1 MSIAATPAHARV
13 DRRGRGSVVAVLLA
27 VCPLVVAQQPP
38 ASSQPG
44 ATGGLPASAEDTG
57 GRATRGTHRT
67 TQPLHERQQL
77 VHDRWQ
83 RLEGRM
89 LELARLLAESEP
101 EKVERLRDAL
111 DRAGERDVKRRA
123 EQLVALLRAERLGDA
138 EREQEG
144 LLADLEALLELL
156 TSDANELDRRRAER
170 ERLQRYR
177 RAIRRLMDE
186 QTENL
191 YRVGQAAESPEKQPA
206 ATADKLREIEQLQRQ
221 TQEKAAELH
230 REMQQRA
237 EQSQPPPGTQQT
249 GRAADAMKDAA
260 DRIGERRLNEAQSR
274 QQAALEQLQQ
284 ALNEVDDA
292 LRQVR
297 REEMEETLATLEAR
311 FKRMLEREK
320 QVRDLVRALHEKG
333 VANWDRSEQQQLA
346 EAADTQRQ
354 VADDCGLT
362 LRILLD
368 EGTTVIVPELVR
380 QLVGDMTEVGEQLAQ
395 GDASD
400 GVCRLLDDI
409 VELLE
414 EIVAAI
420 ESKRDADVR
429 SADEDGQGQPGDG
442 SRALLPRSAELRL
455 LRRAQIRINE
465 RTVALSAAGAPEAQ
479 DSRAER
485 MERLSARQRRLGE
498 LAHRM
503 HDRD

>member
-1 MSIAATPAHARV
+1 
-13 DRRGRGSVVAVLLA
+13 
-27 VCPLVVAQQPP
+27 
-38 ASSQPG
+38 
-44 ATGGLPASAEDTG
+44 
-57 GRATRGTHRT
+57 
-67 TQPLHERQQL
+67 
-77 VHDRWQ
+77 
-83 RLEGRM
+83 
-89 LELARLLAESEP
+89 
-101 EKVERLRDAL
+101 
-111 DRAGERDVKRRA
+111 
-123 EQLVALLRAERLGDA
+123 
-138 EREQEG
+138 
-144 LLADLEALLELL
+144 
-156 TSDANELDRRRAER
+156 
-170 ERLQRYR
+170 
-177 RAIRRLMDE
+177 
-186 QTENL
+186 
-191 YRVGQAAESPEKQPA
+191 
-206 ATADKLREIEQLQRQ
+206 
-221 TQEKAAELH
+221 
-230 REMQQRA
+230 
-237 EQSQPPPGTQQT
+237 
-249 GRAADAMKDAA
+249 
-260 DRIGERRLNEAQSR
+260 RRLNEAQSR

-320 QVRDLVRALHEKG
+320 QVRDLVLALHEKG
-333 VANWDRSEQQQLA
+333 AGNWDRSEQQQLA

-354 VADDCGLT
+354 VAEDCGLT

-380 QLVGDMTEVGEQLAQ
+380 QLVGDMTEVGDQLAQ
-395 GDASD
+395 GDTSD
-400 GVCRLLDDI
+400 AVCRLLDDI

-420 ESKRDADVR
+420 EAKRDANAR
-429 SADEDGQGQPGDG
+429 SADQNGQGQPGDG

-503 HDRD
+503 HDRE

>member
-1 MSIAATPAHARV
+1 MTMAVTPTHARV
-13 DRRGRGSVVAVLLA
+13 DRRRRGSVVAVLLA

-38 ASSQPG
+38 ASSQEIAQAP
-44 ATGGLPASAEDTG
+44 T
-57 GRATRGTHRT
+57 TR
-67 TQPLHERQQL
+67 PLHERQQL

-89 LELARLLAESEP
+89 LQLARLLAESEP

-123 EQLVALLRAERLGDA
+123 EQLVDLLRTERLGDA
-138 EREQEG
+138 EREQEA

-206 ATADKLREIEQLQRQ
+206 ASADKLREMERLQRQ

-260 DRIGERRLNEAQSR
+260 DRIGEQRLNEAQSR

-320 QVRDLVRALHEKG
+320 QVRDLVLVLHEKG
-333 VANWDRSEQQQLA
+333 AGNWDRSEQQQLA
-346 EAADTQRQ
+346 EAADTQSQ
-354 VADDCGLT
+354 VAEDCGLT

-380 QLVGDMTEVGEQLAQ
+380 QLAGDMTEVGDQLAQ

-429 SADEDGQGQPGDG
+429 SADQDGQGQPGDG

-465 RTVALSAAGAPEAQ
+465 RTVALSAAGAPEAEGL
-479 DSRAER
+479 RAER